1 MYHGVRRT
9 AGFFLDFLDTL
20 ADELLSRFLD
30 FGLKIFWTFFF
41 FLILPS
47 QLLPPPQY
55 WCPYRLSSKQRAN
68 KGRTDL
74 QEKNY
79 TFFAS
84 HLTIKYTISGR
95 AGVTKWNSFES
106 FQLHS
111 RLQCI
116 STDLFLILSVY
127 VLKGWELKRML
138 IGHKIE
144 LCVHS
149 ISLNFAAFTI
159 HVPRNILH

>member
-30 FGLKIFWTFFF
+30 FGLKFFWTFFSNSS
-41 FLILPS
+41 LPTS
-47 QLLPPPQY
+47 P
-55 WCPYRLSSKQRAN
+55 SSTVLMSLQIKFKAKGKQGKNRSA
-68 KGRTDL
+68 G
-74 QEKNY
+74 KNY
-79 TFFAS
+79 MFFAS